1 MPLEALHGPTDNS
14 TDSNAYRY
22 HPTTQPSLDSG
33 NHQADRHER
42 LSHRAATGSMSR
54 LARAEAHYQVEWIEW
69 IGGSATLPDM
79 AITNPFLREP
89 VAVPVVV
96 PEARTLEGRR
106 ESSLPFPR
114 QLATLASAIEA
125 EPVEDGISHAGEI
138 LIADVLSVHGADELA
153 TAILQAASS
162 SLQASMVRLIGRVS
176 VEDALVRR
184 RIVDACLRSSDLQ
197 MRDAA
202 VQAVES
208 WEDTACVDLLR
219 RHEEPVDWLA
229 DYIRD
234 VIADVAG

>member
-1 MPLEALHGPTDNS
+1 MTG
-14 TDSNAYRY
+14 R
-22 HPTTQPSLDSG
+22 
-33 NHQADRHER
+33 ER
-42 LSHRAATGSMSR
+42 IERVVMRDEGSCD
-54 LARAEAHYQVEWIEW
+54 E
-69 IGGSATLPDM
+69 PDK
-79 AITNPFLREP
+79 
-89 VAVPVVV
+89 
-96 PEARTLEGRR
+96 
-106 ESSLPFPR
+106 FPR

-234 VIADVAG
+234 VIADVAGWPNVSAGTEDQPREVGGDQGPR